1 MSTQYYFTDP
11 DKDRRIEQFRTEV
24 KEIGEKTRTLISA
37 LPIED
42 DLEEL
47 KDTLLWNLDHGH
59 VFDVDA
65 PDTDWLTIGSTR
77 AGGFSWRHDNGFHT
91 IWHVERYL
99 NEHPNLTIVDEY
111 GETFTLDKFKKI
123 IQAWTT

>member
-1 MSTQYYFTDP
+1 MSTQYYFTDL
-11 DKDRRIEQFRTEV
+11 DKNRRIEQFQAQV
-24 KEIGEKTRTLISA
+24 KEIGAKARALISA

-42 DLEEL
+42 DLEDL

-59 VFDVDA
+59 VFEVDE

-77 AGGFSWRHDNGFHT
+77 AGGFSWRHDNGFHD

-99 NEHPNLTIVDEY
+99 SEHSNLTIADEY
-111 GETFTLDKFKKI
+111 GETLALDEFKKI
-123 IQAWTT
+123 IQTWTT